1 MPLAP
6 PSRLKAFFAFAILFV
21 LYQSAE
27 GLGGRVLDNFGI
39 QAALMV
45 AALVAGWPVARW
57 LGWRGYEAYG
67 LDLRLA
73 SFAVLAAGLMLTL
86 AAKGAALAAGLSLGI
101 ASVGATPETLGALAG
116 AGFLATAALT
126 TFVPSITEDILTRGF
141 LLRAIG
147 VRWSGP
153 AFVLASAALFTVNH
167 IYRFDWG
174 VSEQVRL
181 FCCGLAYAAA
191 AWRWRTLWGAVGLH
205 WGYNLANA
213 VWERLSPVSIDAVVA
228 GRWLTAAVH
237 LVLLAIIVA
246 LPRRTADGKPDQMPA
261 YHS

>member
-1 MPLAP
+1 
-6 PSRLKAFFAFAILFV
+6 
-21 LYQSAE
+21 
-27 GLGGRVLDNFGI
+27 VLDNFTV
-39 QAALMV
+39 QAVLMV

-67 LDLRLA
+67 LDLRWT
-73 SFAVLAAGLMLTL
+73 SFAVLGAGLMLTL
-86 AAKGAALAAGLSLGI
+86 MAKGAALVAGVSAGI
-101 ASVGATPETLGALAG
+101 ASVGAAPAALGALAG
-116 AGFLATAALT
+116 AGFLASVALT
-126 TFVPSITEDILTRGF
+126 TFIPSIAEDILTRGF

-147 VRWSGP
+147 VHWTGP
-153 AFVLASAALFTVNH
+153 AFVLASATLFTANH

-174 VSEQVRL
+174 LSEQARL

-213 VWERLSPVSIDAVVA
+213 IWERFSPVSIDDVVA
-228 GRWLTAAVH
+228 GRWLTVAIH
-237 LVLLAIIVA
+237 LVLLAIVVA
-246 LPRRTADGKPDQMPA
+246 LPRRTADGRSGQIPA

>member
-6 PSRLKAFFAFAILFV
+6 PSPLKAFAAFALLFV
-21 LYQSAE
+21 VYQSAE
-27 GLGGRVLDNFGI
+27 GLGGRVLDNFAV

-45 AALVAGWPVARW
+45 AALLGGWPVARW

-67 LDLRLA
+67 LDRRRT
-73 SFAVLAAGLMLTL
+73 SFAILAAGLMLTL
-86 AAKGAALAAGLSLGI
+86 IVKGAALAAGLSAGI
-101 ASVGATPETLGALAG
+101 ASVGAAPGAPGVLAG
-116 AGFLATAALT
+116 AGLVAGAALT
-126 TFVPSITEDILTRGF
+126 TFIPSVAEDILTRGF

-147 VRWSGP
+147 VRWTGP
-153 AFVLASAALFTVNH
+153 AFVLASAALFTFNH

-174 VSEQVRL
+174 ISEQARL

-213 VWERLSPVSIDAVVA
+213 LWERLSPVSIDDVVA
-228 GRWLTAAVH
+228 GRWLTAVLH
-237 LVLLAIIVA
+237 LILLAIIVA
-246 LPRRTADGKPDQMPA
+246 LPRRAADDAPDQIPA